1 MEYLKVRMVKGEWLG
16 RVPPDTFTI
25 IKQKA
30 LELVQRGVAEIVDA
44 TSTAKPVKQ
53 TQEPELKKEQQEEQK
68 SIDAPEV
75 DKMIHETP
83 MNKMI
88 QSPPKKKAGRP
99 KKRT

>member
-44 TSTAKPVKQ
+44 TSTATDNIVGFR
-53 TQEPELKKEQQEEQK
+53 EEIK
-68 SIDAPEV
+68 SIDEPPV
-75 DKMIHETP
+75 DKMIHAAPVKKTI
-83 MNKMI
+83 KAT
-88 QSPPKKKAGRP
+88 PKKKVGRP
-99 KKRT
+99 TKT